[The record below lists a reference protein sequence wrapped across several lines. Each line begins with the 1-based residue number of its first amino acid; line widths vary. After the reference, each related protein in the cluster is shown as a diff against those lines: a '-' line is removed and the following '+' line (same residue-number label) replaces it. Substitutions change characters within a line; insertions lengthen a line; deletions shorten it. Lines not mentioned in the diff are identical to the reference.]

1 MTKDSGTPTVAWF
14 LGLQS
19 MYCTVLYCAVFVL
32 LSALDTTWPV
42 TDFDDTIETGYN
54 RISTQS

>member
-1 MTKDSGTPTVAWF
+1 MVPRAAK
-14 LGLQS
+14 
-19 MYCTVLYCAVFVL
+19 YVLYCAVFVL